1 MITIRVSQL
10 DYLIHF
16 CLCLEAW
23 GLLCA
28 IQPNNERDLNSVR
41 MKQV

>member
-1 MITIRVSQL
+1 MITIRVSL
-10 DYLIHF
+10 IDYLIHF
-16 CLCLEAW
+16 LPGKL

-28 IQPNNERDLNSVR
+28 IQPNNERDRNSVR